1 MSLFIKR
8 MAVTPNWRVTR
19 IRRRSKTAATKGVP
33 MFLAFILSRLNRSAR
48 FSWSP
53 ALNFEDRTIYSTL
66 IPGAQY

>member
-1 MSLFIKR
+1 MLSFMECI
-8 MAVTPNWRVTR
+8 AVTSNWRVTR
-19 IRRRSKTAATKGVP
+19 IIRRSKTSATKGVP

>member
-1 MSLFIKR
+1 MLSFIKC
-8 MAVTPNWRVTR
+8 MAEASIWRVTR
-19 IRRRSKTAATKGVP
+19 IIRRSKTTATKGVP